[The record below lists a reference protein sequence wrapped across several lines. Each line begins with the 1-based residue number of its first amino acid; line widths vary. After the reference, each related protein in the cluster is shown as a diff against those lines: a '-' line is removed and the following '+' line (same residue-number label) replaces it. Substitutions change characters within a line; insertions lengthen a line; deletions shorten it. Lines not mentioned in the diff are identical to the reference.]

1 MKMRLFLLLIL
12 FISMLSGAS
21 AQVHSKKNPAATKT
35 KTVKQHRVVYDFSQ
49 AADTAVQAALVR
61 QLNNIK
67 RGWPDAQVE
76 VVVHGKGL
84 DLLLT
89 QKSYKVSGIKALQD
103 KGVVFAACENTMRF
117 RKVTKADL
125 LPGVITV
132 PMGVGEVIMKQEEG
146 WSLIKY

>member
-1 MKMRLFLLLIL
+1 
-12 FISMLSGAS
+12 
-21 AQVHSKKNPAATKT
+21 
-35 KTVKQHRVVYDFSQ
+35 
-49 AADTAVQAALVR
+49 
-61 QLNNIK
+61 
-67 RGWPDAQVE
+67 VE

-84 DLLLT
+84 DFLLS
-89 QKSYKVSGIKALQD
+89 QKSYKAAGIKALQD

-132 PMGVGEVIMKQEEG
+132 PMGVGEIITRQEEG